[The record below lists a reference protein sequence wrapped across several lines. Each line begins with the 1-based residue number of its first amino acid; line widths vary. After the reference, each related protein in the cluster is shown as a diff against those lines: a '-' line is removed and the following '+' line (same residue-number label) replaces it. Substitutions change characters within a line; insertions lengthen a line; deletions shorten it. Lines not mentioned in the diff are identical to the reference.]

1 MPAIAGCIIFR
12 PKWNGAPGQKLLVIR
27 RNHENRPSLSRPAA
41 QEGPRT
47 KTTKAGASRSMTV
60 ANLPMF
66 RDAFR
71 RALHSFGRWTLS
83 VEGDQRPK
91 GQATIRHPENDGLFD
106 SLSRSSWL
114 LRLPRA
120 NVRTYPHSM
129 NPEAECKAALELYS
143 PRRPKFANLRLFR
156 RP

>member
-41 QEGPRT
+41 QGGPRT
-47 KTTKAGASRSMTV
+47 KTTRAGASRSMTV

-71 RALHSFGRWTLS
+71 RRCKPSELPIALSLGVR
-83 VEGDQRPK
+83 VESSANDRAAGLE
-91 GQATIRHPENDGLFD
+91 ASPEV
-106 SLSRSSWL
+106 SS
-114 LRLPRA
+114 
-120 NVRTYPHSM
+120 
-129 NPEAECKAALELYS
+129 
-143 PRRPKFANLRLFR
+143 
-156 RP
+156 